1 MGEIFLIVCT
11 QLLNIKSYHVPLE
24 LIRYCHWYELNCESV
39 KKCNK
44 NHM

>member
-24 LIRYCHWYELNCESV
+24 LIRYWYELNCESV